1 MTKFVG
7 WLGLRRCRSYCE
19 YHVTSAYMNK
29 KRERMALNTS
39 GFAPKTGVSQPRMT
53 RPATSGAPRTAKEA
67 NARMAKIK

>member
-1 MTKFVG
+1 
-7 WLGLRRCRSYCE
+7 
-19 YHVTSAYMNK
+19 MNK

-53 RPATSGAPRTAKEA
+53 RPATSGAPRSAKEA